1 MSEENIKTPRKSGKL
16 DYIKAVFLSAIIV
29 GVVTFSNEKL
39 TFQQT
44 SEPPPIYS
52 SEDLIG
58 NWNQES
64 GKMEF
69 KTNGLCKVEKMKKPL
84 LILKTKEN
92 NFSLFK
98 FGRDKKGNKTGTI
111 AYHIEV
117 TDPQTMIAS
126 NGKSLTFKKDIAKQ

>member
-1 MSEENIKTPRKSGKL
+1 M
-16 DYIKAVFLSAIIV
+16 FLSAIIV

-92 NFSLFK
+92 NFSLLNLVVI
-98 FGRDKKGNKTGTI
+98 KKVI
-111 AYHIEV
+111 
-117 TDPQTMIAS
+117 
-126 NGKSLTFKKDIAKQ
+126 KQGLLLII